1 MDSEIESWLVNPQN
15 GFKDNNNSNNNNS
28 SGNKIF
34 SSNDEIFRQ
43 PNFMQDINEE
53 SFFNMSNNGSSYDI
67 QNFSKPSKLNGNP
80 IKDPNN
86 FDLQYSDI
94 DNLLTQ
100 ELKDLDIPMAPSPNE
115 NGVDWRQNNIIVTP
129 QQFGGQHSKKPSM
142 AHKRGMSGTAIFG
155 FANHNKTLSISSIQK
170 TIREMSKDPNLNNM
184 INNYNSNSPESMEQ
198 ANNYNN
204 FVTNPAAVLNNNK
217 SSNSTNDQLNQMIL
231 NQQETLRLELEKQ
244 KEMNKKLELQLRENQ
259 LQQAKLQQVLE
270 KQEATTHQQQQQLNN
285 RNSIPSNAGSP
296 LRSQIAPQMIQTP
309 ARSNRGR
316 GEDDP
321 LIVTSNSAAG
331 TYQFPPP
338 SISPQRSMCSPLN
351 SSATMN
357 GSPSKGYSHGRK
369 RNGLIP
375 NLQLDEDGDN
385 EYLRDES
392 SNIPPVPPAP
402 VFNTYKSP
410 QRSQAGSSNKEKFES
425 PRNYESKQR
434 SPGMNL
440 PFTPP
445 WTNERTM
452 GDSQQQSH
460 NKKMS
465 VISSA
470 STIPQQETYSNGGSK
485 TNDGLLGL
493 GISMPTIPG
502 STETTPIKCKL
513 PQKHTFQHTPV
524 KAHPEST
531 PTTGSP
537 LTRQQ
542 LIMNQ
547 QQQQQIHQ
555 TPNIYERLPAP
566 MEFTP
571 SPTKITK
578 KPTTLPPGSIDQYV
592 KELPEKLFQCLY
604 PGCGKAFKRRYNV
617 RSHIQTHLQDRPYE
631 CDYEG
636 CGKAFV
642 RNHDLMRHKRTH
654 AKKPFICPCGKR
666 FLKESAMMSHRSKM
680 ICSGGKKYD
689 TGIISKPQ
697 SPTKRQDYD
706 NNGTSEQNHSPVKTN
721 IERDKN
727 GYVLAKMDEQLSK
740 DIKQYGLLNPPQ
752 EVISRSTPT
761 KNRTL
766 QQSNQMFGATP
777 PSSFSDL
784 ESP

>member
-15 GFKDNNNSNNNNS
+15 VFKDNNSNNNNS
-28 SGNKIF
+28 NKN
-34 SSNDEIFRQ
+34 SNSNDEIFRQ

-53 SFFNMSNNGSSYDI
+53 SFLNLSNNGSGYDL
-67 QNFSKPSKLNGNP
+67 QNFSKPSKLNSNAMV
-80 IKDPNN
+80 DTNN

-142 AHKRGMSGTAIFG
+142 THKRGMSGTAIFG

-170 TIREMSKDPNLNNM
+170 TIRDMSKDPNLNNM
-184 INNYNSNSPESMEQ
+184 ISNYNSNSPESMEP
-198 ANNYNN
+198 ASTYNN
-204 FVTNPAAVLNNNK
+204 FAANPAAILNNNK

-231 NQQETLRLELEKQ
+231 SQQETLRLELEKQ

-270 KQEATTHQQQQQLNN
+270 EQEASAQHQQQQLNTW
-285 RNSIPSNAGSP
+285 NSIPSNGGSP
-296 LRSQIAPQMIQTP
+296 LRSHIVPQMIQTP

-321 LIVTSNSAAG
+321 LIITSNSAAG

-338 SISPQRSMCSPLN
+338 SNSPQRSMCSPLN
-351 SSATMN
+351 SNTTMN

-375 NLQLDEDGDN
+375 NLQLHENSGND
-385 EYLRDES
+385 YLKEGS
-392 SNIPPVPPAP
+392 SNIPSIPPAP

-410 QRSQAGSSNKEKFES
+410 PRSETSSKNKEKFGS
-425 PRNYESKQR
+425 PRNFELKQR
-434 SPGMNL
+434 SPGMNI

-445 WTNERTM
+445 WTNEGAM
-452 GDSQQQSH
+452 GESQQQSH

-470 STIPQQETYSNGGSK
+470 STIPQQDTYSNNGSK
-485 TNDGLLGL
+485 TNNGLLGL

-524 KAHPEST
+524 KTLPEST
-531 PTTGSP
+531 ATNGSP
-537 LTRQQ
+537 LAKQQ
-542 LIMNQ
+542 LMVN
-547 QQQQQIHQ
+547 QQQQIHQ

-571 SPTKITK
+571 SPIKITK
-578 KPTTLPPGSIDQYV
+578 KPSTLPPGSIDQYV
-592 KELPEKLFQCLY
+592 KELPDKLFQCLY

-631 CDYEG
+631 CDFEG

-642 RNHDLMRHKRTH
+642 RNHDLMRHKHTH
-654 AKKPFICPCGKR
+654 EKKQFICPCGKR

-706 NNGTSEQNHSPVKTN
+706 NNGTPEKHHSPIKTN

-761 KNRTL
+761 KNRAL
-766 QQSNQMFGATP
+766 QQSNRMFGATP

>member
-15 GFKDNNNSNNNNS
+15 VFKDNNSNNN
-28 SGNKIF
+28 SGNK
-34 SSNDEIFRQ
+34 SSNSNDEIFRQ

-53 SFFNMSNNGSSYDI
+53 SFLNLSNNGSGYDL
-67 QNFSKPSKLNGNP
+67 QNFSKPSKLNTNLMV
-80 IKDPNN
+80 DNNN

-129 QQFGGQHSKKPSM
+129 QQFGEQHSKKPSM
-142 AHKRGMSGTAIFG
+142 THKRGMSGTAIFG

-184 INNYNSNSPESMEQ
+184 ISNYNSNSPESMEP
-198 ANNYNN
+198 ASNYNN
-204 FVTNPAAVLNNNK
+204 FAANPAAILNNNK
-217 SSNSTNDQLNQMIL
+217 SSNSTNDQLNRMIL
-231 NQQETLRLELEKQ
+231 SQQETLRLELEKQ

-270 KQEATTHQQQQQLNN
+270 EQEASAQHQQQQLNT
-285 RNSIPSNAGSP
+285 RNSIPSNGGSP
-296 LRSQIAPQMIQTP
+296 LRSHIVPQMIQTP

-321 LIVTSNSAAG
+321 LIITSNSAAG

-338 SISPQRSMCSPLN
+338 SNSPQRSMCSPLN
-351 SSATMN
+351 SNTTIN

-375 NLQLDEDGDN
+375 NLQLDENSSND
-385 EYLRDES
+385 YLKEGS
-392 SNIPPVPPAP
+392 SNIPPIPPAP

-410 QRSQAGSSNKEKFES
+410 PRSETSSKDKEKFGS
-425 PRNYESKQR
+425 PRNFQSKQR
-434 SPGMNL
+434 SPGMNI

-445 WTNERTM
+445 WTNESAT
-452 GDSQQQSH
+452 GESQQQSH

-470 STIPQQETYSNGGSK
+470 STIPQQDTYSNICSK
-485 TNDGLLGL
+485 TNNGLLGL

-513 PQKHTFQHTPV
+513 PQKHTFQHTPI
-524 KAHPEST
+524 KTLPEST
-531 PTTGSP
+531 ATNGSP
-537 LTRQQ
+537 LVKQQ
-542 LIMNQ
+542 LMVN
-547 QQQQQIHQ
+547 QQQQIHQ

-571 SPTKITK
+571 SPIKITK
-578 KPTTLPPGSIDQYV
+578 KPSTLPPGSIDQYV
-592 KELPEKLFQCLY
+592 KELPDKLFQCLY

-631 CDYEG
+631 CDFEG

-642 RNHDLMRHKRTH
+642 RNHDLMRHKHTH
-654 AKKPFICPCGKR
+654 EKKPFICPCGKR

-680 ICSGGKKYD
+680 ICSGSKKYD

-706 NNGTSEQNHSPVKTN
+706 NNGTPDKHHSPIKTN

-761 KNRTL
+761 KNRAL
-766 QQSNQMFGATP
+766 QQSNRMFGATP